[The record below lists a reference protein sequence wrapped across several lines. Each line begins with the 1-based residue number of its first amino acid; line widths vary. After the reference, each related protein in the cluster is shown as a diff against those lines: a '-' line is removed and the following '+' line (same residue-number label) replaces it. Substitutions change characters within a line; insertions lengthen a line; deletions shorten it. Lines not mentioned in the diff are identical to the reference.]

1 MKRILLTI
9 FCAFIQYSWAQIYEE
24 DIRSQKLK
32 EKRKVTVVLPD
43 QYDKKQKYPL
53 FVVLNADRLL
63 EPSVSSVRYF
73 SNIGEMPPCIV
84 VGIYN
89 EEEDV
94 TIPKET
100 GVPFNDSANFF
111 EFVGQEVIPH
121 IQNKY
126 SVNNFKGIIADDEAG
141 NFINYY
147 LLKEKSLFNA
157 YLSLNPDVREHIIEP
172 LAAQLQTFQ
181 SPIFYYLA
189 WTDNEDL
196 TKVAE
201 IKSLNKAIRSKELP
215 HSFYFSGDF
224 PQVSPKAV
232 APGGI
237 PEGLNLIFEEY
248 RPITMREYAEKI
260 MKIDSNIVQ
269 YLEDKY
275 KNIKELYGIDKTPL
289 LGDIKAVYNAI
300 VRNGDLESLPI
311 LAEFIRKPYK
321 DTALPDFLE
330 GDYYDRIKLPKK
342 AFKSYQKAYMLKDID
357 FITKDLI
364 GERLER
370 IKAGK

>member
-24 DIRSQKLK
+24 NIRSQKLK
-32 EKRKVTVVLPD
+32 EERKVTVVLPEK
-43 QYDKKQKYPL
+43 YDKKQKYPL
-53 FVVLNADRLL
+53 LVVLNADRLL
-63 EPSVSSVRYF
+63 EPTVSSMRYF
-73 SNIGEMPPCIV
+73 SAIGEMPACIV

-94 TIPKET
+94 IIPKET

-111 EFVGQEVIPH
+111 EFVGQEVVPH

-172 LAAQLQTFQ
+172 LANQLETFEV
-181 SPIFYYLA
+181 PIFYYLA

-196 TKVAE
+196 TKVKE
-201 IKSLNKAIRSKELP
+201 IKYLNKAIRSKELK
-215 HSFYFSGDF
+215 SSYYFSGDF

-260 MKIDSNIVQ
+260 MKIQENTTQ

-275 KNIKELYGIDKTPL
+275 KNIKNLYGIEKTPL
-289 LGDIKAVYNAI
+289 LGDIKAIYNVI
-300 VRNGDLESLPI
+300 IRNGDLESLPI
-311 LAEFIRKPYK
+311 LADFIRKYYK
-321 DTALPDFLE
+321 DTSLPDFLE
-330 GDYYDRIKLPKK
+330 GDYYDRIKLSKK

-357 FITKDLI
+357 FVTKDLI
-364 GERLER
+364 SER
-370 IKAGK
+370 IEKIKSGK